1 MKKNRILILLLVL
14 AVGAAML
21 LSGCSKSSEES
32 PAPAAEE
39 TETAETGEPEET
51 AEENSETETA
61 VQTLESYLEEHEDIK
76 EQLVNASAG
85 QENLEIWAEENTLIY
100 CYDLGS
106 QLQTDYEE
114 AMAATLAQSLEES
127 LKSTV
132 NAFSNIC
139 SVLQDETGIEDIHT
153 LVSYIW
159 GDHILYESEYTADG
173 MVE

>member
-32 PAPAAEE
+32 PAPAVEE
-39 TETAETGEPEET
+39 TETGEPEET
-51 AEENSETETA
+51 VDESSETETA
-61 VQTLESYLEEHEDIK
+61 AQTLESYLEEHEDIK

-106 QLQTDYEE
+106 QLQTDYDE

-132 NAFSNIC
+132 DAFSNIC

-153 LVSYIW
+153 LVRYIW
-159 GDHILYESEYTADG
+159 GDHIIYEEDFTADSA
-173 MVE
+173 E

>member
-21 LSGCSKSSEES
+21 LSGCSKSIEES

-51 AEENSETETA
+51 AEENSGTETA
-61 VQTLESYLEEHEDIK
+61 AQTLESYLEEHEDIK

-106 QLQTDYEE
+106 QLQTDYDE

-153 LVSYIW
+153 LVRYIW
-159 GDHILYESEYTADG
+159 GDHIIYEEDFTADSA
-173 MVE
+173 E

>member
-51 AEENSETETA
+51 AEENSGTETA
-61 VQTLESYLEEHEDIK
+61 AQTLESYLEEHEDIK

-85 QENLEIWAEENTLIY
+85 HV
-100 CYDLGS
+100 DL
-106 QLQTDYEE
+106 L
-114 AMAATLAQSLEES
+114 L
-127 LKSTV
+127 
-132 NAFSNIC
+132 
-139 SVLQDETGIEDIHT
+139 
-153 LVSYIW
+153 
-159 GDHILYESEYTADG
+159 
-173 MVE
+173 